1 MAKAALACAPNSVG
15 DELPMRLG
23 PILAAAAL
31 ASLLAACSQSQ
42 NKGGET
48 SPSAAAPAAPEPTDA
63 EKQAILASYPAPYN
77 TADLANGKAKFA
89 LCQSCHTITPGG
101 ANMTGPN
108 LHGVFG
114 RKSASKE
121 DYKYSDALKGAGFVW
136 DADHLSKW
144 LEQPQTFLPGT
155 KMTFAGLKD
164 PKDRTDLI
172 GYLMVETGHKAQ

>member
-1 MAKAALACAPNSVG
+1 
-15 DELPMRLG
+15 MRPG
-23 PILAAAAL
+23 PILAAAVLTVLVAGCSKPQES
-31 ASLLAACSQSQ
+31 ASSSAGTPAA
-42 NKGGET
+42 T
-48 SPSAAAPAAPEPTDA
+48 TAAPELSDA
-63 EKQAILASYPAPYN
+63 EEQAILASYAAPYN

-114 RKSASKE
+114 KTSAGNP
-121 DYKYSDALKGAGFVW
+121 DFKYSDALKNAGWVW
-136 DADHLSKW
+136 DASHLDHW

-155 KMTFAGLKD
+155 KMSFAGLKD

>member
-1 MAKAALACAPNSVG
+1 
-15 DELPMRLG
+15 MRPG
-23 PILAAAAL
+23 SILAAAVL
-31 ASLLAACSQSQ
+31 ATLVAGCSKPREDASSSGGTTAA
-42 NKGGET
+42 T
-48 SPSAAAPAAPEPTDA
+48 PATPELGDA
-63 EKQAILASYPAPYN
+63 EKQAILASYSAPYN

-114 RKSASKE
+114 KTSASNP
-121 DYKYSDALKGAGFVW
+121 DFKYSDALKNAGWVW
-136 DADHLSKW
+136 DASHLDQW
-144 LEQPQTFLPGT
+144 LEKPQTYLPGT

-172 GYLMVETGHKAQ
+172 GYLMVETGHKAR

>member
-1 MAKAALACAPNSVG
+1 
-15 DELPMRLG
+15 MRLG
-23 PILAAAAL
+23 PFLLAAAL
-31 ASLLAACSQSQ
+31 ASLTAACSQSQ
-42 NKGGET
+42 DK
-48 SPSAAAPAAPEPTDA
+48 SADASSSAPTASTPAAPGATDA

-114 RKSASKE
+114 KKAASHP

-136 DADHLSKW
+136 DADHLDKW
-144 LEQPQTFLPGT
+144 LAQPQTFLPGT

-164 PKDRTDLI
+164 AKARTDLI
-172 GYLMVETGHKAQ
+172 AYLMVETGHKAQ

>member
-1 MAKAALACAPNSVG
+1 
-15 DELPMRLG
+15 MRLG

-31 ASLLAACSQSQ
+31 ASLTAACSQSQ
-42 NKGGET
+42 DKSGGEA
-48 SPSAAAPAAPEPTDA
+48 SPSAAAPAAPEATDA

-114 RKSASKE
+114 KKSASNP
-121 DYKYSDALKGAGFVW
+121 DYKYSDALKNAGFTW
-136 DADHLSKW
+136 DASHLDQW
-144 LEQPQTFLPGT
+144 LAQPQTFLPGT

-164 PKDRTDLI
+164 AKDRTDLI